1 MAFSS
6 EQEFKQFYGHTFPI
20 IRMYLSAKCGDV
32 ALAED
37 LAQEAFVRLWNNR
50 NKVEIE
56 KAKSFL
62 FTVGNNLFLDHVRHH
77 KVKNNYSA
85 SFSIQQD
92 NSDPQYLMEMKEFK
106 KKLDTTIQSMPE
118 GAREVFLLNRIE
130 KLTYAQIADN
140 LGLSVKAI
148 EKRMQKALEIFS
160 TLRKIK

>member
-6 EQEFKQFYGHTFPI
+6 EQEFKQFYDHTFPI

-62 FTVGNNLFLDHVRHH
+62 FTVGNNLFWTMLDIIRLKIIIVLHFQYNKTIAIR
-77 KVKNNYSA
+77 
-85 SFSIQQD
+85 SI
-92 NSDPQYLMEMKEFK
+92 
-106 KKLDTTIQSMPE
+106 
-118 GAREVFLLNRIE
+118 
-130 KLTYAQIADN
+130 
-140 LGLSVKAI
+140 
-148 EKRMQKALEIFS
+148 
-160 TLRKIK
+160 